1 MKKLWFNGLFYTMAS
16 EGETLEAICTED
28 GKIVKTG
35 SYDDLLTWLADEA
48 AEMID
53 CKGKIGLPGFID
65 SHLHLIGHGEAMN
78 RVDLSNCS
86 SYHEMLQ
93 KMNSAVKD
101 AKPNEWIIGEGWNE
115 NEWANQVDFSIVDLD
130 ELSRENPIVLKRTC
144 RHVYFVNSI
153 ALIEAGINQQTE
165 IEGGQVGAFVDGRLN
180 GLLYDE
186 AVNLIIKAM
195 PAPDDLYLS
204 KAITTAVKDCHRHG
218 IVACVTEDLSYY
230 GNANL
235 VVDLYEQ
242 LLKELSFHT
251 HVLIHHTTLDD
262 VKGRLHSGNEN
273 VSFGG
278 VKAFIDGSFGGRTAL
293 LEKPYDD
300 DHNTNGL
307 QVTAPIKL
315 ESITKKAREAGLPVA
330 FHMIGDLAVKQAI
343 DVVTKYPNHLELPD
357 RFIHCEL
364 LSKQLIEE
372 MKKLHIVI
380 DVQTSF
386 LYGDYPWLIERIGE
400 ERNKN
405 AFLIKTLLDEKIPI
419 ANGSDTPIDTINP
432 WQGVYSAVTRKAKDG
447 LTYNESEAISLFEA
461 IKLYTVSSAKSF
473 GQDHYRGLIK
483 EGYNADFILFD
494 EDPFQVNPDD
504 LLTLACSE
512 TISRGNVVFS
522 RN

>member
-1 MKKLWFNGLFYTMAS
+1 MAS
-16 EGETLEAICTED
+16 EGATFEAICTED
-28 GKIVKTG
+28 GKIMKTG
-35 SYDDLLTWLADEA
+35 SYNELLTWLADET

-53 CKGKIGLPGFID
+53 CNGKIGLPGFID

-86 SYHEMLQ
+86 TYHDMLQ

-101 AKPNEWIIGEGWNE
+101 AKPSEWIVGEGWNE
-115 NEWANQVDFSIVDLD
+115 NEWTQQEDFSLVDID
-130 ELSRENPIVLKRTC
+130 QLSSKNPIVLKRTC
-144 RHVYFVNSI
+144 RHVYFVNSL
-153 ALIEAGINQQTE
+153 ALVEAKINQQTE
-165 IEGGQVGAFVDGRLN
+165 IEGGQIGVAGDGRLN

-186 AVNLIIKAM
+186 AVNLILKAM

-242 LLKELSFHT
+242 LLEELSFHT

-262 VKGRLHSGNEN
+262 VKWRLHSGNEN

-293 LEKPYDD
+293 LEKPYTD

-307 QVTAPIKL
+307 QVTTPIKL
-315 ESITKKAREAGLPVA
+315 ESITKKAREAGLPIA

-343 DVVTKYPNHLELPD
+343 DVVKKYPNTKELPD

-372 MKKLHIVI
+372 MKNLHIVV

-386 LYGDYPWLIERIGE
+386 LYGDYPWLIERIGT

-405 AFLIKTLLDEKIPI
+405 AFLIKTLIDENIAI

-432 WQGVYSAVTRKAKDG
+432 WQGVYAAVTRKAKDG
-447 LTYNESEAISLFEA
+447 LTYNEAEAISLFEA

-473 GQDHYRGLIK
+473 GQDHQRGLLK
-483 EGYNADFILFD
+483 EGYYADFILLD
-494 EDPFQVNPDD
+494 EDPFQMNREA
-504 LLTLACSE
+504 LLTLTCSE
-512 TISRGNVVFS
+512 TISRGKVVFS